1 MGQKWRVRSLRFS
14 LIVSG
19 FSFKSISNTHGK
31 YTVQFNAHGMVHRI
45 SSLASTDASN
55 HLRTSHLVFH
65 FDIVQDIWE
74 RTHDRSGHPSEQLLP
89 EIRTRLEVSCRKL
102 SVQTEHVPVSL
113 LDAETVTKTRPS
125 SFRIHSSFKCTTV
138 LQPPCIYSMSKNES
152 PRAWPRLRCVWDTGP
167 CIWDLQ
173 AELDAFDGPVECKD
187 TEYITLSLAS
197 RVQIDTCQCYRV
209 FRKLVSSLHPGS
221 SIVTYIRSVSSCRT
235 PEEDLS

>member
-1 MGQKWRVRSLRFS
+1 MLYRFS

-45 SSLASTDASN
+45 SSLASTNASN

-197 RVQIDTCQCYRV
+197 RVQIDTCQCYLV